1 MSTKIEINLVA
12 AAMKK
17 HAVDAATMRA
27 IIEDLN
33 LEAQPE
39 GGEEKEPAVKKQF
52 VVLLSDPTGRL
63 SSEFYAAAGF
73 SDFAAWVLQIPES
86 EAPATATDRIK
97 RAAYDFNA
105 TKKGRLLPV
114 ASIGEAIENV
124 PARFMKE
131 HDVWAKTKTPVL
143 VVRTDNVLPKS

>member
-1 MSTKIEINLVA
+1 MSKIPIALVA

-33 LEAQPE
+33 LEAQPD
-39 GGEEKEPAVKKQF
+39 GGEEKEPTVKKQF
-52 VVLLSDPTGRL
+52 VVLMSAPQGALAGNSD
-63 SSEFYAAAGF
+63 YV
-73 SDFAAWVLQIPES
+73 AWVLQIPES
-86 EAPATATDRIK
+86 EAPATVTDRIK

-124 PARFMKE
+124 PTRFLKE
-131 HDVWAKTKTPVL
+131 HDVWAKTRTPVL